1 MDAFDESAMKVDRLM
16 SSEEKY
22 TEGMELALSACMQKK
37 ESGIE
42 PANLRDARSDLL
54 LRCLHFAVLHKE
66 NLEDF
71 EDRVRGLLDRRIFNW
86 HNGVDFEAMNFVGV
100 FPKGVGV
107 FDAGFDREKPLAMH
121 AYAVAMVDRSFDF
134 RVMAY
139 LAWFQGQ
146 FESVLQQ
153 MQFRMSA
160 IEADYRI
167 GARVLVVG
175 LKKATVLNGRK
186 GTITRSQGQ
195 RWAIIMDNMKGVA
208 IRAANLIPLRAALWG
223 KLAGRSVRISLC
235 SVRIHY
241 LVPLFTRYY

>member
-1 MDAFDESAMKVDRLM
+1 MDVFDESAMKVDRLM
-16 SSEEKY
+16 NDGKY

-66 NLEDF
+66 ELEDF

-86 HNGVDFEAMNFVGV
+86 HNGADFEAKNFVGV
-100 FPKGVGV
+100 FPNGVGV
-107 FDAGFDREKPLAMH
+107 FDAGFDREEPMAMH
-121 AYAVAMVDRSFDF
+121 TYAVAMVHRSFDF

-160 IEADYRI
+160 ISDEADYRI

-175 LKKATVLNGRK
+175 LKKAVVLNGRK

-195 RWAIIMDNMKGVA
+195 RWGVIMDNLKGGVA
-208 IRAANLIPLRAALWG
+208 VREANLIPLKATFWQ
-223 KLAGRSVRISLC
+223 
-235 SVRIHY
+235 
-241 LVPLFTRYY
+241 